1 MPLWARHHQSSHF
14 IPQESRK
21 VVLLPFLIAY
31 KMVQKSPSS
40 INDAERQDV
49 SIVLADMG
57 EASDCA
63 VPQG

>member
-1 MPLWARHHQSSHF
+1 M
-14 IPQESRK
+14 
-21 VVLLPFLIAY
+21 LPFLIAY